1 MLENYVKFSD
11 ITEEIKTKYES
22 ALPSELL
29 TIWKEQGF
37 GSFMN
42 GFFKV
47 INPDEYSEQVKA
59 LFPEVDILAPV
70 MITGLGDVVYLNGA
84 GAVGLLKCCY
94 GTHRIIAADISEF
107 LEGLKSENFDPE
119 LWDYRSFRSIDRIR
133 GKLNYSQ
140 CYYYDPLVRACGYRR
155 VVHLKKIEI
164 KEYFDLLLRQDN
176 SVAYEDRPKRMSRED
191 FLAQKKAYE
200 ENVCQNI
207 VIDED
212 YRGQTEFVY
221 GVFFDERIQEWII
234 YHTEDRGRTGFE
246 MGCMDEDIAFG
257 MLEHEIEED
266 LGRIKR

>member
-11 ITEEIKTKYES
+11 ITEEIKTKYKS
-22 ALPSELL
+22 SLPTDLI
-29 TIWKEQGF
+29 TIWKGQGF

-47 INPDEYSEQVKA
+47 INPDEYSDQVKA
-59 LFPEVDILAPV
+59 LFPEVDILASV
-70 MITGLGDVVYLNGA
+70 MITGLGDVVYLNGT
-84 GAVGLLKCCY
+84 GAVGLLKCGY
-94 GTHRIIAADISEF
+94 GTHRMIAADIKDF

-119 LWDYRSFRSIDRIR
+119 LWDFTSFRSIDRIR
-133 GKLNYSQ
+133 GKLDYSQ

-155 VVHLKKIEI
+155 AVHLKKIEI

-191 FLAQKKAYE
+191 FLAHKKAYE
-200 ENVCQNI
+200 EKVYQNI
-207 VIDED
+207 VIDDD

-221 GVFFDERIQEWII
+221 GIFFDERIQEWII

-257 MLEHEIEED
+257 MLAREIDSE
-266 LGRIKR
+266 K